1 MKRRGVAD
9 GGQTVEGKASGGR
22 AGGEKARAVL
32 QLLRIP
38 NVFTAMAD
46 VLAGY
51 LIAALHVFSVKPLFA
66 VLAATA
72 CIYSLGCVLNDLMDR
87 ETDRVERPSRPIPS
101 QAVTITE
108 AVVITFILV
117 ALGFLSAW
125 GAGFHALVIAC
136 LLILLVVVYDVFSK
150 QDAFWGP
157 LGMAGCRAL
166 NLGLGMSPHPAGI
179 GIYGVL
185 PFLTLGYVF
194 GLTVL
199 SRLETGRKEKGYVAL
214 LAIGWGLFGTGVVVL
229 LGTKLFKP
237 ISLVYLV
244 VLLGAA
250 GPSVVTA
257 LKSLQPLA
265 VQRAVKW
272 LVFGIPVVD
281 AFYVSGVHGFSYGLP
296 VMACLLPSIYLARK
310 FYVT

>member
-1 MKRRGVAD
+1 MVD
-9 GGQTVEGKASGGR
+9 GGQAVEVRASGGR
-22 AGGEKARAVL
+22 ARAQKARAVF

-51 LIAALHVFSVKPLFA
+51 LIVALHVFSVKPLLG

-87 ETDRVERPSRPIPS
+87 ETDRMERPSRPIPS
-101 QAVTITE
+101 QAVTIAE
-108 AVVITFILV
+108 AVVITFILA

-125 GAGFHALVIAC
+125 AAGFHALVTAC
-136 LLILLVVVYDVFSK
+136 LLIVLVVVYDVFSK

-166 NLGLGMSPHPAGI
+166 NLVLGMSPHPAGI

-185 PFLTLGYVF
+185 PLLTLGYVF

-199 SRLETGRKEKGYVAL
+199 SRLETGRKEKGYAAL
-214 LAIGWGLFGTGVVVL
+214 LAIGWGLFGTGVIVL
-229 LGTKLFKP
+229 LGTKLVKP
-237 ISLVYLV
+237 IALVYLA
-244 VLLGAA
+244 VLLGVA
-250 GPSVVTA
+250 GPFVVTA
-257 LKSLQPLA
+257 LKSLRPQA

-272 LVFGIPVVD
+272 LVLGIAAVD

-296 VMACLLPSIYLARK
+296 VMACLLPSVYLARK